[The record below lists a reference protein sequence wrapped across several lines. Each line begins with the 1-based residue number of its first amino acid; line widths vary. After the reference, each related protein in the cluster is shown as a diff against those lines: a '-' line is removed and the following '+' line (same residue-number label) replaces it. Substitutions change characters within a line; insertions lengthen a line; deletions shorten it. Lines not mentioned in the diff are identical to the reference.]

1 MTMKTSKKTTAILMS
16 SLMVWTG
23 LLASTAS
30 ASVISTERM
39 VSEYSI
45 SDDRAEL
52 KAALDR
58 DDVRDRLMDLG
69 VSADDVSARIDALT
83 PTELAMLQ
91 ERMDQMPAGSG
102 AVGLL
107 ALIVLIF
114 FITDVLG
121 ITDIFP
127 FVNAAK

>member
-107 ALIVLIF
+107 ALIG
-114 FITDVLG
+114 DC
-121 ITDIFP
+121 
-127 FVNAAK
+127 N